1 MKLNTPK
8 PDMKMTSVSS
18 KHNKIHKHGTVNK
31 KVEKVI
37 KLFWTT
43 VQRTKTETKIKLT
56 NDLVYV
62 IVGQTAGSLH
72 GLSGQAQWRERT
84 NNPTA
89 RPLMTGWAKRPMVLR
104 EGWGVGSGHVL
115 MLTCD
120 ECSSHIDA
128 ERHGSKPRIGHLW
141 RHQRHKLTWSLKS
154 TLFF

>member
-1 MKLNTPK
+1 MQLNTPK

-18 KHNKIHKHGTVNK
+18 EHNKIHKHGTVNK

-37 KLFWTT
+37 KLFWTM
-43 VQRTKTETKIKLT
+43 VRRTKTETKIQLT

-62 IVGQTAGSLH
+62 VVGQTAGSLH

-89 RPLMTGWAKRPMVLR
+89 RPLTTGWAEWPGVLH
-104 EGWGVGSGHVL
+104 EGRGVGSGRAP

-128 ERHGSKPRIGHLW
+128 EWHGSKPRIGHLW
-141 RHQRHKLTWSLKS
+141 RHQKHELTWSLKS